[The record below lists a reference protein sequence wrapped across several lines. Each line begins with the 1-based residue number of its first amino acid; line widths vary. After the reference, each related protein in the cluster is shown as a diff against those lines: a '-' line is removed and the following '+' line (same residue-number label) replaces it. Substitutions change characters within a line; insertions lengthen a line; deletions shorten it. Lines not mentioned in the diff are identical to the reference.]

1 MFDEGVFVP
10 KVKVESQSGLD
21 QKEAYA
27 RIKSL
32 LENDADLRKMDS
44 SCKFTFN
51 DAGQTGSA
59 KGSKFSAEMKG
70 SASGTGSNVTI
81 EVDLPLMLTPVKG
94 MVQSTLEK
102 KLQKALA

>member
-1 MFDEGVFVP
+1 MP
-10 KVKVESQSGLD
+10 KVRVESNTGLD
-21 QKEAYA
+21 TAEAYR
-27 RIKSL
+27 RIKTL

-59 KGSKFSAEMKG
+59 KGSKFSAEMSVSAAG
-70 SASGTGSNVTI
+70 SGSSVTI

>member
-1 MFDEGVFVP
+1 MP
-10 KVKVESQSGLD
+10 KVKVESNTGLN
-21 QKEAYA
+21 QTEAYT

-32 LENDADLRKMDS
+32 LQNDADLQKMDS

-59 KGSKFSAEMKG
+59 KGSKFSAEMKVSGAG
-70 SASGTGSNVTI
+70 SGSNVSI
-81 EVDLPLMLTPVKG
+81 EVDLPLMLTPIKG

>member
-1 MFDEGVFVP
+1 MP
-10 KVKVESQSGLD
+10 KVKVESNTGLD
-21 QKEAYA
+21 QAEAYT

-51 DAGQTGSA
+51 DAGKTGSG
-59 KGSKFSAEMKG
+59 KGSKFSAEMKVSG
-70 SASGTGSNVTI
+70 NGTGSNVMI
-81 EVDLPLMLTPVKG
+81 EVDLPLMLTPIKG

>member
-1 MFDEGVFVP
+1 MP
-10 KVKVESQSGLD
+10 KVKVESKTGLD
-21 QKEAYA
+21 TAEAY
-27 RIKSL
+27 RRVKTL
-32 LENDADLRKMDS
+32 LETDVDLKKMDS

-59 KGSKFSAEMKG
+59 KGSKFSAEMSVA
-70 SASGTGSNVTI
+70 SAGAGSNVTI

-94 MVQSTLEK
+94 MVQSTLER